1 MNFYK
6 NVTEHKGKLLVR
18 GVRDNKEFKEK
29 INFCPTLYSVSQQQE
44 KFKNLQGQYLKPIT
58 FNSID
63 GARRFKRDVATR
75 NSPIYGLE
83 RYHYQWISENYKNQI
98 KWSKDL
104 TIISYC

>member
-44 KFKNLQGQYLKPIT
+44 KFKNLHLLAMYSTLLS
-58 FNSID
+58 NSLQV
-63 GARRFKRDVATR
+63 K
-75 NSPIYGLE
+75 
-83 RYHYQWISENYKNQI
+83 
-98 KWSKDL
+98 
-104 TIISYC
+104 